1 VTGPV
6 VLAIESATSCV
17 GCAVGTADGVIA
29 STYSARGR
37 RHAESLAPQVRF
49 VMAQAGVEFV
59 DIDHV
64 AVDIGPGLYTGL
76 RVGITTARAMAHML
90 DVSMVPV
97 TSLEAI
103 AHANRAG
110 GDMVV
115 AIDARR
121 GEVFHAAFT
130 VGTDGELIGSESAV
144 GAAASVN
151 YDAGSRV
158 VGDGALVHADEFM
171 GAGHRVDRDATALPL
186 PDAILSLAVS
196 RLERAVPSDQ
206 IHPLYLRR
214 PDAVAKWEGA

>member
-1 VTGPV
+1 MTGPV

-130 VGTDGELIGSESAV
+130 VGTDGELRQPAEMEEAVDIGRV
-144 GAAASVN
+144 GAVERQRDRITTRDASV
-151 YDAGSRV
+151 V
-158 VGDGALVHADEFM
+158 EQ
-171 GAGHRVDRDATALPL
+171 
-186 PDAILSLAVS
+186 
-196 RLERAVPSDQ
+196 LERAV
-206 IHPLYLRR
+206 R
-214 PDAVAKWEGA
+214 